1 MFRVPR
7 LVGAPLPWLRQAGFT
22 LIEMLIVFAVFALMG
37 VMASQLLSR
46 VLTNQEVLAERGDRL
61 AEVQRAMQIM
71 QRDILQLS
79 SRSIRDQLGD
89 PLEPVLIGADG
100 LMEFTRSGWRNPL
113 AQARAELQRVAYVV
127 ENETLYRAYWTV
139 LDRDPESEPQL
150 QELLTG
156 VSEIEFFALDVS
168 GNEHSFWPLE
178 GSYQGDPTHALGAIL
193 LRVDLA
199 PFGVVERIWSCL
211 LYTSDAADERVR
223 V

>member
-1 MFRVPR
+1 MFTAPR
-7 LVGAPLPWLRQAGFT
+7 FLDQQRSQLRQTGFT
-22 LIEMLIVFAVFALMG
+22 LMEMLIVFAVFALMG

-79 SRSIRDQLGD
+79 ARSIRDQLGD

-127 ENETLYRAYWTV
+127 QDETLYRAYWTV
-139 LDRDPESEPQL
+139 LDRDPESEPEL

-156 VSEIEFFALDVS
+156 VAEIEFFALDVS
-168 GNEHSFWPLE
+168 GNQHSFWPLE
-178 GSYQGDPTHALGAIL
+178 GSYQSDPAQALGAIL

-199 PFGVVERIWSCL
+199 PFGVVERIWSVP
-211 LYTSDAADERVR
+211 SV
-223 V
+223 